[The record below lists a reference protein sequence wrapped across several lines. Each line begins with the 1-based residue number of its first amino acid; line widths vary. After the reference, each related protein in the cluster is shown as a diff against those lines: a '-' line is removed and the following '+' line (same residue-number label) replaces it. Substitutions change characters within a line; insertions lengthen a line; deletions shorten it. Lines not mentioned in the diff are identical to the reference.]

1 MASNPI
7 DVRRIADVQRLV
19 KVLASLNPLDSFSRL
34 PAAVADVAWPPFQ
47 FRFFD
52 RMPPVPAWVWIDTG
66 DQVIV
71 SLAGILTPQDG
82 LAVFTNSLQPLTR
95 FGAFSAADQV
105 LSAARSVFG
114 ALGDRFVGGPRSW
127 VLNGHSYGG
136 SIALVLAAVL
146 AAAGVVQDVQICTF
160 GSPRPGDFSLRDV
173 LAHWTVRRYMSSDDP
188 VPRFPPHPFE
198 APALTLFTPVLVA
211 SQWAQYVQPQGGV
224 VLWPDGTITVGQR
237 PPQLLP
243 ITDLT
248 LAGWALSD
256 RGFFATGHRVS
267 EYAHR
272 VDLAAAAVLPS
283 ASNPIVG
290 SPPER
295 PAVLDAQTQ
304 QALATGAV
312 PNPLSPLGGFP
323 VQGFIPPQFRAK
335 AVKTGPLVYKVMW
348 MGRNV
353 LTGTNRS
360 NARSLARGVN
370 GWLRRMQGAQS
381 ADHTAFNASLAD
393 YWLVCVSS
401 SLGFNPPLV
410 VT

>member
-1 MASNPI
+1 MLTNPI
-7 DVRRIADVQRLV
+7 DVRRIADVQALIRL
-19 KVLASLNPLDSFSRL
+19 LASLNPLDSFSGL
-34 PAAVADVAWPPFQ
+34 PAAVAEVAWRPFQ
-47 FRFFD
+47 FRFFQ

-66 DQVIV
+66 NQVIV

-82 LAVFTNSLQPLTR
+82 LSVFTSSLQPLIK
-95 FGAFSAADQV
+95 FGDFRSADIV

-114 ALGDRFVGGPRSW
+114 ALGDRFAGGPRSW

-136 SIALVLAAVL
+136 SIAEVLSAVL
-146 AAAGVVQDVQICTF
+146 SAAGVVSDLQVCSF
-160 GSPRPGDFSLRDV
+160 GSPRPGDVSLRDV
-173 LAHWTVRRYMSSDDP
+173 LAKWTVRRFMASDDP

-198 APALTLFTPVLVA
+198 APALTLLAPLPVA
-211 SQWAQYVQPQGGV
+211 GQWSQYVHPQGGV
-224 VLWPDGTITVGQR
+224 VLWPDGTITVGQL
-237 PPQLLP
+237 PPQVLP

-267 EYAHR
+267 EYLHR
-272 VDLAAAAVLPS
+272 VDLAAAALLPS
-283 ASNPIVG
+283 SSSFVIG
-290 SPPER
+290 STPEQ
-295 PAVLDAQTQ
+295 PAPLDPQTQ

-323 VQGFIPPQFRAK
+323 LQGFVPPQFRAK
-335 AVKTGPLVYKVMW
+335 AVRTAPLVYKVMW

-360 NARSLARGVN
+360 NARSLARGIN

-393 YWLVCVSS
+393 FWLVCVSS